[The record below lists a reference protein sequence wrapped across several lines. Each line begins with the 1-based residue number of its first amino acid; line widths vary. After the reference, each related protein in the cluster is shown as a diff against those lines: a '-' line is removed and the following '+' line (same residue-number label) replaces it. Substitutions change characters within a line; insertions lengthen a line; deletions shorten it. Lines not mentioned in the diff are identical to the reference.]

1 MGHKEETN
9 FNSMLEAL
17 SFLVKDEAE
26 AIDGYEKVLAM
37 QDLKPEDRVKLEKIR
52 NAEIDHVHDLSELYR
67 AYSNIAV
74 VGTDSVSVGDDR
86 SPGMVVKTDGG
97 WIVTTDS
104 NGWLMFNPYH
114 KGNLRYSSTF
124 REYATVFK
132 TEAAANKVAKDML
145 RELFGVK
152 DSSIKDY
159 AARGSF
165 NSVEELKGYY
175 KGSQFLTE
183 GDKVTVILKGG
194 AELVY
199 SVLGGG
205 RVAFIRGRN

>member
-1 MGHKEETN
+1 MVHKEETN

-37 QDLKPEDRVKLEKIR
+37 PDLKPEDRVKLEKIR
-52 NAEIDHVHDLSELYR
+52 NAEIDHVHDLSALYR
-67 AYSNIAV
+67 TYSNIEV
-74 VGTDSVSVGDDR
+74 VGTDSVKRNSEV
-86 SPGMVVKTDGG
+86 
-97 WIVTTDS
+97 
-104 NGWLMFNPYH
+104 
-114 KGNLRYSSTF
+114 
-124 REYATVFK
+124 
-132 TEAAANKVAKDML
+132 
-145 RELFGVK
+145 
-152 DSSIKDY
+152 KDY

-165 NSVEELKGYY
+165 NSVDELKSYY

-183 GDKVTVILKGG
+183 GDYVTVILKGG

-199 SVLGGG
+199 SVLSGG